1 MQGVIILARLN
12 LEKTIFKL
20 RKRNYIFY
28 EWSLVTFKELKN
40 CCQEGEGRANRSK
53 QREGQRDKVTIF
65 CSIICE
71 FLIFLCCFLVL
82 CCSICLIQFHM
93 PWEFGFPLRTKQYF
107 FSWNKKR
114 NECLIKCLSD
124 SSINFHIIEHLFCSK
139 FVLIPHIFEKFSN
152 FLQISPFN
160 I

>member
-12 LEKTIFKL
+12 LEKTILKL

-107 FSWNKKR
+107 FFIKQKKKWMLNKMSFR
-114 NECLIKCLSD
+114 QQY
-124 SSINFHIIEHLFCSK
+124 
-139 FVLIPHIFEKFSN
+139 KFSHNWTPILFKICLDTPHFWEIFQFSAN
-152 FLQISPFN
+152 FSI
-160 I
+160 